1 MAASNNE
8 NSLNVEESIL
18 RKLKIHESEREIINL
33 RVIIT
38 NIVIPKLLTVD
49 IQMVINKTLKKKQK
63 KKKQINEKKCVK
75 IMNVI
80 FIRAKKKK

>member
-1 MAASNNE
+1 MPSNTYE
-8 NSLNVEESIL
+8 IGLNTEESIL

-49 IQMVINKTLKKKQK
+49 VHAVINIKIKKIEKMEK
-63 KKKQINEKKCVK
+63 GREKFSKIN
-75 IMNVI
+75 
-80 FIRAKKKK
+80 